1 MAIFFP
7 TKQEKFQWLWVQL
20 SKMIIAKSKF
30 KRRTKNQKALEADL
44 TSKFKRRT
52 KNQKALEADLTSKR

>member
-20 SKMIIAKSKF
+20 SKMIIAKS
-30 KRRTKNQKALEADL
+30 E
-44 TSKFKRRT
+44 FKRRT